1 MWFAQIAHSIA
12 NIPFIK
18 RQLTT
23 NRLFVRLYFNWRYR
37 NADPYGLDSSDYERE
52 KFDRVTRA
60 LGFKPRFESVLE
72 IGCGEGKLTA
82 RLAPKADRILAV
94 DISDLA
100 IGRARKSLRGMDHV
114 VIERRDIFSDAPSDT
129 YELVVCSEVLFYF
142 EPDQLPGVV
151 EKVKER
157 VRPGGYCLLVHA
169 RALADDTAGIEL
181 KKFGA
186 RTIHEMFINDG
197 RFITVT
203 DDIQPLYRVTI
214 VQRLP

>member
-1 MWFAQIAHSIA
+1 MWFAKLAHNFA
-12 NIPFIK
+12 NVPFIK
-18 RQLTT
+18 RQLTE

-37 NADPYGLDSSDYERE
+37 NADPYGLDSSEYERE
-52 KFDRVTRA
+52 KLDRVARA
-60 LGFKPRFESVLE
+60 LEFKPRFESALE

-82 RLAPKADRILAV
+82 RLAPKTDRILAV

-100 IGRARKSLRGMDHV
+100 VRRARESLRGMAHV
-114 VIERRDIFSDAPSDT
+114 IIERRDIFSDAPLEM

-157 VRPGGYCLLVHA
+157 TRPGGYCLLVHA

-186 RTIHEMFINDG
+186 RTIHEMFINDE
-197 RFITVT
+197 RFTTVT
-203 DDIQPLYRVTI
+203 DDVQPLYRITI
-214 VQRLP
+214 VQRRP